1 MIMIQRDFCNF
12 SSPYQQTIYI
22 INVKKDSDDIHL
34 YMIYLFTI
42 LCSMQ
47 LAILQRLRNLKQ
59 AENTVATYE
68 VEQEAEDPL
77 DYD

>member
-1 MIMIQRDFCNF
+1 MIQRDFCNF

-59 AENTVATYE
+59 AENNTIVTYE
-68 VEQEAEDPL
+68 EEQGAEDPMH
-77 DYD
+77 YD